1 MENWNEKL
9 EQLQTQIVQKRKLE
23 KRRDVLKKQRQEL
36 ETREY
41 ELRRQRSEEQDDV
54 DRLRSRSLA
63 AWFYAVTGQKA
74 GKLEKEEREAYEAAV
89 RHDAVLRELESVN
102 TELKEIDLGLREVVG
117 CETRYRETVEA
128 KKAYIRHS
136 GTEAAEKLIRLESQ
150 LLDCRAMKKELQEA
164 IQVGHQAR
172 STARAALEHL
182 ESAGNWGTWDVI
194 GGGGLITDIAKHDH
208 LDRAQDLVESLQV
221 CLRRFKTELNDVSIR
236 ADIMVRVE
244 DYLRFADFFFDG
256 LFSAWAVQD
265 RIGQSK
271 SQIRDLDGKITNT
284 LRRLETMLEETSR
297 AETKINGT
305 LQTLVFDTEEEQ
317 RI

>member
-9 EQLQTQIVQKRKLE
+9 EQLQAQIVQKRRLE
-23 KRRDVLKKQRQEL
+23 KRRDTLKMQRQEL
-36 ETREY
+36 EAREY
-41 ELRRQRSEEQDDV
+41 ELRGQRGKEQADV
-54 DRLRSRSLA
+54 DRLHGRSLA
-63 AWFYAVTGQKA
+63 VWFYTVTGQRA

-102 TELKEIDLGLREVVG
+102 AELKEIDLGLREVVG
-117 CETRYRETVEA
+117 CETRYRETLEA
-128 KKAYIRHS
+128 KKDYIRRS
-136 GTEAAEKLIRLESQ
+136 GTEAAEQLIRLESQ
-150 LLDCRAMKKELQEA
+150 LLEYRTMKKELQEA

-172 STARAALEHL
+172 STARAALDHL

-221 CLRRFKTELNDVSIR
+221 CLRRFKTELNDVAIR

-271 SQIRDLDGKITNT
+271 SQVREVDSKITNT
-284 LRRLETMLEETSR
+284 LRRLETMLDETCR
-297 AETKINGT
+297 AEMKINGE
-305 LQTLVFDTEEEQ
+305 LQTLVLDTTEGEN
-317 RI
+317 